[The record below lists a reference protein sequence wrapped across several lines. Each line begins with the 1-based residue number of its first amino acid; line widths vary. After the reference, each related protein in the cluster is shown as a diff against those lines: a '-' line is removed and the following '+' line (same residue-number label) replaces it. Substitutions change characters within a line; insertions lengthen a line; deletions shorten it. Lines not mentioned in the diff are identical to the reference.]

1 MVMDI
6 RTALFWN
13 HIFGSPVWALLMMIG
28 LSAIIVGIVLRKHKK
43 VRNVL
48 LISGFLSVVLF
59 VLSCVGS
66 IYTYV
71 EISRYRPE
79 DEYETTKPIESKIID
94 HVYLG
99 YPDEEINYCTVRYTN
114 NTDEEINFGGRYKLE
129 IEIDGRWFDV
139 EPEDAPVTDPMWVET
154 DVFILQPGETSEI
167 EFNLTPYADLE
178 PARYR
183 FVISDDGHFCCY
195 SEFELTESGDY
206 LWAE

>member
-1 MVMDI
+1 MDVC
-6 RTALFWN
+6 TAIFWN
-13 HIFGSPVWALLMMIG
+13 HIFGSTVWALLMMAG
-28 LSAIIVGIVLRKHKK
+28 LGAIVVGIILRKHKK
-43 VRNVL
+43 VRNAL

-59 VLSCVGS
+59 VISCVGS
-66 IYTYV
+66 IFTYV
-71 EISRYRPE
+71 QISRYRPE
-79 DEYETTKPIESKIID
+79 HEYETAKPIDSKILD

-99 YPDEEINYCTVRYTN
+99 YPDEEVEYCTVRYTN

-139 EPEDAPVTDPMWVET
+139 EPKDAPAVDPMWVEM
-154 DVFILQPGETSEI
+154 DVFILESGETADV
-167 EFNLTPYADLE
+167 EFDLTPYEDLE

-195 SEFELTESGDY
+195 SEFELAETGDY

>member
-1 MVMDI
+1 MDI

-13 HIFGSPVWALLMMIG
+13 HIFGSHVWALLMMIG
-28 LSAIIVGIVLRKHKK
+28 LSAIIVGIILRKHKK

-66 IYTYV
+66 IYSYV

-99 YPDEEINYCTVRYTN
+99 YPDEEIN
-114 NTDEEINFGGRYKLE
+114 FGGRYKLE

-139 EPEDAPVTDPMWVET
+139 ESEDAPVTDPMWVET

-206 LWAE
+206 LNEVREVEGNV